1 MKKTALVAV
10 AILLL
15 FVIYRVASRHVPS
28 GTPSGGTSAGSVR
41 GGSIH
46 SLAPAFT
53 LEDINGRPLSLTDY
67 QGKVVLLDFW
77 ATWCAPCLEEIP
89 HFVEMQQKYGPQG
102 MQVIGISMDDNA
114 KPVQAFYQQQ
124 KMNYPVAIG
133 DAKLAERYGGVLGL
147 PVTFVIDR
155 EGRIAK
161 KFVGATDTKVIEQE
175 VVRVMGNS

>member
-1 MKKTALVAV
+1 MTLNRKYVFPLVVVV
-10 AILLL
+10 AIATL
-15 FVIYRVASRHVPS
+15 FFISRRFAPK
-28 GTPSGGTSAGSVR
+28 PAAKGTSPEFSVTDLQ
-41 GGSIH
+41 GQK
-46 SLAPAFT
+46 LALA
-53 LEDINGRPLSLTDY
+53 DY
-67 QGKVVLLDFW
+67 RGKVVLLDFW